1 MVLIGY
7 NSINYIK
14 LIEFSHFS
22 YFNIST
28 IMSMEFFYSTLLG
41 NWLEIGDV

>member
-1 MVLIGY
+1 MVLFRY
-7 NSINYIK
+7 NSINCIK

-22 YFNIST
+22 YFNIS
-28 IMSMEFFYSTLLG
+28 IVMSIEFSTLLLG